1 MDFHQSCLWWFLNC
15 FCKTLILRKGECLR
29 SHVMTSFIPHGQ
41 MCWTT
46 VSELLEHWNFWSNV
60 VMTTYFAEFAEY
72 HLMFTNFS
80 TMLACEKPSESAL
93 FLFFFLGHLLAF
105 LPNEKWKTPSNI
117 DLLNPPSSPR
127 GMGTK
132 YGNVCEVKTFEALLY
147 FLICLTK
154 NIHDKNKEAKCCM
167 WLGRCILN
175 A

>member
-1 MDFHQSCLWWFLNC
+1 MPEKSCDDIFYTPWANVLDNC
-15 FCKTLILRKGECLR
+15 FWTAWTLKFLKQCCHDNIFCRVCRVPFNVYQLFH
-29 SHVMTSFIPHGQ
+29 HVGMWEAISICSFL
-41 MCWTT
+41 
-46 VSELLEHWNFWSNV
+46 V
-60 VMTTYFAEFAEY
+60 
-72 HLMFTNFS
+72 
-80 TMLACEKPSESAL
+80 
-93 FLFFFLGHLLAF
+93 FFFLGHLLTF

-127 GMGTK
+127 GMGAK